1 MSVTGS
7 DAMHDDLLAQALGAL
22 ASPTRLQILR
32 ALRTPKVL
40 AEIHVRAPESDRNIA
55 RQTVREH
62 LNKLIQVGMVTT
74 REVDRAYGDTVEFV
88 ANHQTLY
95 ALSEEMRGLSRVRP
109 AVDPGG
115 STVHSDKGRPR
126 STPET
131 PAAARAPAQ
140 TSVGPRFVMVKG
152 LDEGT
157 SFPLRAASS
166 AEGSARSEWLIGRR
180 RGIAIPLDFDPYVS
194 SENSRITWRDGAH
207 VIENL
212 PDSRNGTTVNF
223 SKLGVGEQRAL
234 RHGDIIGVGRSLL
247 AYWTH

>member
-62 LNKLIQVGMVTT
+62 LNKLIQVGMVST

-109 AVDPGG
+109 AIEPEGA
-115 STVHSDKGRPR
+115 TVHSANARPR
-126 STPET
+126 ANDASVATRGTPSSS
-131 PAAARAPAQ
+131 ARAP
-140 TSVGPRFVMVKG
+140 RLVMVKG

-157 SFPLRAASS
+157 IFALRPAAET
-166 AEGSARSEWLIGRR
+166 AARNEWLIGRR
-180 RGIAIPLDFDPYVS
+180 RGVAVALDFDPYVS
-194 SENSRITWRDGAH
+194 SENSRIIWRDGAH

-212 PDSRNGTTVNF
+212 PDSRNGTSVNF
-223 SKLGVGEQRAL
+223 VPLAAGEARAL
-234 RHGDIIGVGRSLL
+234 RHGDIVGVGRSLL
-247 AYWTH
+247 AYWTD

>member
-74 REVDRAYGDTVEFV
+74 REVDRAYGDTVEFL

-109 AVDPGG
+109 AVEPEGA
-115 STVHSDKGRPR
+115 TVHSDKGRPR
-126 STPET
+126 SPEA
-131 PAAARAPAQ
+131 PGAARAPSHAS
-140 TSVGPRFVMVKG
+140 TGARLVMVKG

-157 SFPLRAASS
+157 GFPLRSASS
-166 AEGSARSEWLIGRR
+166 AGEPTRGEWIIGRR
-180 RGIAIPLDFDPYVS
+180 RGVAIPLDFDPYVS
-194 SENSRITWRDGAH
+194 SENSRIVWRDGAH

-212 PDSRNGTTVNF
+212 PDSRNGTVVNF
-223 SKLGVGEQRAL
+223 SMLGVGEQRAL
-234 RHGDIIGVGRSLL
+234 RHGDIIGVGRSFL